1 MPGVSFYPSGMPRQ
15 QLTLRWRII
24 ARIVIVLV
32 RTMRWRVDVRGLEHV
47 PTDRGAVLAF
57 NHHSYFDFV
66 MVAWAIVRGRRRPVR
81 FLAKREIWQS
91 RKVGWVVRWAEA
103 VPVDRESSQSRHGA
117 YDAAVA
123 SLRNGDLVAVAPE
136 QTISPSY
143 ELLPFR
149 TGAVRMAQQ
158 AGAPIIPAV
167 GWGTHRSLPKG
178 HRPRLLLRLPVI
190 VEYGEPFH
198 VGPDEDPVEATARL
212 QDHMARILERV
223 QRSYPV
229 AATPGDDWWL
239 PSRLGGSAPDHASVL
254 AEHRR
259 RAGRW
264 REEREREERERRDGT
279 SG

>member
-1 MPGVSFYPSGMPRQ
+1 MARQ
-15 QLTLRWRII
+15 QLTWRWRII
-24 ARIVIVLV
+24 ARIVIILV
-32 RTMRWRVDVRGLEHV
+32 RAMGWRVDVRGLEQI
-47 PTDRGAVLAF
+47 PDDRGAVLAF

-66 MVAWAIVRGRRRPVR
+66 MVAWSVVRDLRRPVR

-103 VPVDRESSQSRHGA
+103 VPVDRESSTSRHGA

-158 AGAPIIPAV
+158 AGVPIVPAV

-178 HRPRLLLRLPVI
+178 HRPRLVFGLPV
-190 VEYGEPFH
+190 VVQYGEPFH
-198 VGPDEDPVEATARL
+198 VGADEDPVEATARL
-212 QDHMARILERV
+212 RTHMARILDEV
-223 QRSYPV
+223 QRAYPV
-229 AATPGDDWWL
+229 DPAPGDDWWQ
-239 PSRLGGSAPDHASVL
+239 PARLGGSAPDHASVV

-259 RAGRW
+259 RADRW
-264 REEREREERERRDGT
+264 REAHGDDEARDGT
-279 SG
+279 GG